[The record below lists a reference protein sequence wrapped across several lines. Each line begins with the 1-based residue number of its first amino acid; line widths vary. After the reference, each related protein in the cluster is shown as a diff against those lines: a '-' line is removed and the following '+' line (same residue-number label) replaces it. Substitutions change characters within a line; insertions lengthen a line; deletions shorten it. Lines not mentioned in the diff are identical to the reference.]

1 MLKIVAA
8 YSYPFR
14 VIGLGG
20 KLPWRYEEDLKKF
33 KLDVE
38 GFTLVGG
45 AKTLRQVAFLKQH
58 SICVH
63 RDTDWNVVRQL
74 ANEKNVAIV
83 GGEAVFAAGIALCDI
98 LQLTEIHKVYEGDRY
113 FPIIPPHFKLVQRT
127 QSATEPDLHFCL
139 WRNTHGTSNI

>member
-14 VIGLGG
+14 VIGLNG

-33 KLDVE
+33 RMDVE

-45 AKTLRQVAFLKQH
+45 AKTLRQVAFLKQP
-58 SICVH
+58 SICLH

-74 ANEKNVAIV
+74 GNEKNVAIV
-83 GGEAVFAAGIALCDI
+83 GGAEVFAAGISLCDI

-113 FPIIPPHFKLVQRT
+113 FPVIPAHFDCVQRT
-127 QSATEPDLHFCL
+127 QSDAEPDLHYCL
-139 WRNTHGTSNI
+139 WRNRNV